1 MTQEEKIRKL
11 EDAAADAADVSTE
24 MRNVFQWLSF
34 KCFRWSELMKEAAED
49 EKKRTPVRAELEG
62 GGSTWWNVCGDCHT
76 TISTGDKFCRQCGR
90 PLIWEVP

>member
-11 EDAAADAADVSTE
+11 EDAAKDAAELSAELRT
-24 MRNVFQWLSF
+24 VFQGTSF
-34 KCFRWSELMKEAAED
+34 QCFRWSELMKEAAED
-49 EKKRTPVRAELEG
+49 EKQRTPVRAELEG

-76 TISTGDKFCRQCGR
+76 AISTGDRFCRQCGR